1 MNILY
6 ILDLLGVIVFAISGA
21 IVARDKQ
28 FDLFGGIVLAIVTAI
43 GGGTFRDIA
52 LGRTPVFWLND
63 VNYFI
68 CAAGTAIVFLWLF
81 RIHQFEQRWKSS
93 LLIADAIGLAVF
105 TIIGTQIALDADV
118 NPAMSV
124 AMGTITGCFGGV
136 LRDVLANREPLIFQK
151 EIYATA
157 SLAGGICYVLLNT
170 VNSHEII
177 NASVCIAVT
186 FLMRVIAVYFD
197 LQLPTYKQ
205 KNNANKL

>member
-1 MNILY
+1 MLY

-43 GGGTFRDIA
+43 GGGTFRDMA

-63 VNYFI
+63 LNYFALATI
-68 CAAGTAIVFLWLF
+68 TAVVFLWVF
-81 RIHQFEQRWKSS
+81 RIHRFNDTWRNV

-105 TIIGTQIALDADV
+105 TVIGVDIALNAGIH
-118 NPAMSV
+118 PTMAV

-136 LRDVLANREPLIFQK
+136 IRDVLANREPLIFQK

-157 SLAGGICYVLLNT
+157 SLAGGICYLVLNHYTEHSVLN
-170 VNSHEII
+170 
-177 NASVCIAVT
+177 AGVCMLVT
-186 FLMRVIAVYFD
+186 FLLRVTGVYKGW
-197 LQLPTYKQ
+197 QLPTYQQ
-205 KNNANKL
+205 K

>member
-1 MNILY
+1 VLY

-63 VNYFI
+63 LNYFALASI
-68 CAAGTAIVFLWLF
+68 TAVIFLWVF
-81 RIHQFEQRWKSS
+81 RIHRFNDTWRNV

-105 TIIGTQIALDADV
+105 TVIGVDIALNAGIH
-118 NPAMSV
+118 PAMAV

-136 LRDVLANREPLIFQK
+136 IRDVLANREPLIFQK

-157 SLAGGICYVLLNT
+157 SLAGGICYLALNHHT
-170 VNSHEII
+170 EHSAL
-177 NASVCIAVT
+177 NAGLCMLVT
-186 FLMRVIAVYFD
+186 FLLRVVAVYRGW
-197 LQLPTYKQ
+197 QLPTYQQ
-205 KNNANKL
+205 K